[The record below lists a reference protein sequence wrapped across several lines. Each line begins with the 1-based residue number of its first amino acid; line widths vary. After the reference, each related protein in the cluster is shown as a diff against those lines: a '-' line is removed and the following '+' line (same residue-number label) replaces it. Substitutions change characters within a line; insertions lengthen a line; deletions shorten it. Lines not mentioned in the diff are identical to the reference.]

1 MNDPRVSFITVNY
14 KTPHHV
20 RHLLTGVEDAALG
33 VPFEYFLVDNDSKDG
48 TPSMVRT
55 RFPWTNVI
63 ESPDNRGY
71 GAGNNL
77 ALVQAKGDY
86 ILLCN
91 PDLIIFPREVEGWIE
106 WMDRRPDVAIS
117 GPRLLNPDGSDQES
131 CYRFPSLLTPILR
144 RTPLGS
150 IGWFRKLHDR
160 HIMKDMDRRLEQD
173 VDWVL
178 GAAMLIRKSAL
189 EKIGGFDE
197 RFFMYYEEADICR
210 RAWLAGFRVSYF
222 PEARFMHYHRRESRI
237 NNPLEIFTNRLAR
250 IHIQSA
256 FKFFFKYFGQPHP
269 RDSSRN
275 PSS

>member
-1 MNDPRVSFITVNY
+1 MSQPRISFITVNY
-14 KTPHHV
+14 KTPHHI
-20 RHLLTGVEDAALG
+20 RHLLTGIQGADLG
-33 VPFEYFLVDNDSKDG
+33 VPFEYFLVDNDSKDN
-48 TPSMVRT
+48 TPSMVRES
-55 RFPWTNVI
+55 FPWVNVI
-63 ESPDNRGY
+63 ESGSNKGY

-77 ALVQAKGDY
+77 ALNQAKGEY

-91 PDLIIFPREVEGWIE
+91 PDLIVFPKEIESWIE

-117 GPRLLNPDGSDQES
+117 GPRLLNPDGTDQES

-144 RTPLGS
+144 RTPLGT
-150 IGWFRKLHDR
+150 IGWFRRLHDR

-210 RAWLAGFRVSYF
+210 RAWLNGFRVSYF

-237 NNPLEIFTNRLAR
+237 QHPWEVFTNKLTR
-250 IHIQSA
+250 IHITSA
-256 FKFFFKYFGQPHP
+256 MKFFAKYFGQPHP
-269 RDSSRN
+269 REKTSSAV
-275 PSS
+275 